1 MKLVKKIF
9 FIMLFTGFTSVIL
22 SSCNI
27 YKFRDVSVDPDV
39 KTVKIEPF
47 INQARY
53 VNPQL
58 TSRLGEA
65 FQLKVVRLTK
75 LTRTNNDDAHYQIG
89 GYISHY
95 DVTTAGISG
104 QQTATNRLTV
114 SVHITFRN
122 TLKNTN
128 EEYDVSRNFDFPASL
143 SLPQAE
149 AQLLDDIIRN
159 MSDEIFNRIF
169 SNW

>member
-1 MKLVKKIF
+1 MKLAKKLSLIIL
-9 FIMLFTGFTSVIL
+9 FIGFTSVIF
-22 SSCNI
+22 SSCRV
-27 YKFRDVSVDPDV
+27 YTFRDVSIPSDV
-39 KTVKIEPF
+39 KTIKIEPF

-65 FQLKVVRLTK
+65 FQLKVVRQTR
-75 LTRTNNDDAHYQIG
+75 LTRTNSDDAHYQVG
-89 GYISHY
+89 GYISNY

-122 TLKNTN
+122 TLTN
-128 EEYDVSRNFDFPASL
+128 KTDEYDVSRNFDFPANL
-143 SLPQAE
+143 SLTQAE